1 MSKNDGAA
9 LRKYLRDNNINQADF
24 AVEAGVSRNTLIN
37 YFKYSELPKDFVEFL
52 TSKKI
57 DLGKSTN
64 SNDKTPTIEEL
75 LESKN
80 YVIKLLN
87 EKCAVLEENIVLIK
101 EKLAICEK
109 GKSR

>member
-1 MSKNDGAA
+1 MSKNQGEI
-9 LRKYLRDNNINQADF
+9 LGKYLRDNNINQAVF
-24 AVEAGVSRNTLIN
+24 ATQAGVSRNTLLN
-37 YFKYSELPKDFVEFL
+37 YFKQSELPKSFL
-52 TSKKI
+52 EYLSKEGI
-57 DLGKSTN
+57 VLGNSTN
-64 SNDKTPTIEEL
+64 INDKTPTIEEL